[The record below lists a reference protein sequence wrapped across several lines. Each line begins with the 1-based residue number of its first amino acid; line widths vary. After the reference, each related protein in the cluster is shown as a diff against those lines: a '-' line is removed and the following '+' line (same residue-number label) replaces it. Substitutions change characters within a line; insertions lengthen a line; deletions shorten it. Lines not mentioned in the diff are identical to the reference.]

1 MARALEKTRGERA
14 ARLYRSLPGA
24 AWGRPVFH
32 VSSAARDDTSRP
44 VHAQAATHDP
54 RIGSVG
60 LAHARGTGPVRGTP
74 RHGENK
80 DTNQSSRS
88 TS

>member
-24 AWGRPVFH
+24 AWGRPVFL

-44 VHAQAATHDP
+44 VHAQARHTRPEDRKCRACACTGH
-54 RIGSVG
+54 GSCQG
-60 LAHARGTGPVRGTP
+60 HAEDAAKQ
-74 RHGENK
+74 RH
-80 DTNQSSRS
+80 QPLRS
-88 TS
+88 TTS